1 MKLLVID
8 EHPLLRD
15 AIEGVL
21 KRQFPS
27 ADISAVQSHGEA
39 RQSLLREPVD
49 MVVAN
54 LLCCTPSDLEGLPG
68 LVQAAAPGRVVVF
81 GKCGSRANA
90 RRAQAAGVHG
100 YVPASSRAELLGA
113 ALGLVA
119 AGGHYFPELPSPDR
133 ASPAEDGGRFVERL
147 SPRQHEVFRG
157 LLAGQSNKAIARAL
171 GISVATVKLHVQAIL
186 RLAGAR
192 NRTEAVALAS
202 EFTDDRA

>member
-1 MKLLVID
+1 MKLLVVD

-21 KRQFPS
+21 KRQFPT
-27 ADISAVQSHGEA
+27 ADISAVQSHDEA
-39 RQSLLREPVD
+39 RESLLRRPADLVIAD
-49 MVVAN
+49 
-54 LLCCTPSDLEGLPG
+54 LLCCTLADLESLPG

-81 GKCGSRANA
+81 GKCGSRTNA
-90 RRAQAAGVHG
+90 KRAQAAGVHG
-100 YVPASSRAELLGA
+100 YVPASSGAELLGA

-119 AGGHYFPELPSPDR
+119 AGGRYFPELPPQDR
-133 ASPAEDGGRFVERL
+133 PTASDDSRRFVERL

-157 LLAGQSNKAIARAL
+157 LLAGQSNKTIARML

-202 EFTDDRA
+202 EFVDD